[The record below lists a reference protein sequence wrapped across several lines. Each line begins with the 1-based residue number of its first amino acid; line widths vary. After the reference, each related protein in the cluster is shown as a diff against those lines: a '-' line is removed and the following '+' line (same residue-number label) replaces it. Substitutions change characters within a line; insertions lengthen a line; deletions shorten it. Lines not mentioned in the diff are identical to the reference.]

1 MQHEKENV
9 MATSPARV
17 NDKDG
22 SRSDDM
28 SADLDALQA
37 RLDTLRDDFADAD
50 KRLRA
55 FVRER
60 PFVAVGVAVAAG
72 FFIGRILRRV

>member
-1 MQHEKENV
+1 
-9 MATSPARV
+9 MATTPARM
-17 NDKDG
+17 NDQG
-22 SRSDDM
+22 SAQSTDS

-72 FFIGRILRRV
+72 FFIGRIMRRV

>member
-1 MQHEKENV
+1 
-9 MATSPARV
+9 MATTTARI
-17 NDKDG
+17 NDQDG
-22 SRSDDM
+22 TQSRDS

-37 RLDTLRDDFADAD
+37 RIDALRDDFADAD

-55 FVRER
+55 FVRQR

-72 FFIGRILRRV
+72 FVIGRILRRV

>member
-1 MQHEKENV
+1 MTNSSAHENDEPKRRAGE
-9 MATSPARV
+9 ASP
-17 NDKDG
+17 
-22 SRSDDM
+22 
-28 SADLDALQA
+28 DLDAVQA
-37 RLDTLRDDFADAD
+37 RIDALRDDVADAD

-72 FFIGRILRRV
+72 FVIGRLLRRL

>member
-1 MQHEKENV
+1 
-9 MATSPARV
+9 MATTTARI
-17 NDKDG
+17 NDQDG
-22 SRSDDM
+22 TQSRDN

-37 RLDTLRDDFADAD
+37 RIDALRDDFADVD

-55 FVRER
+55 FVRQR

-72 FFIGRILRRV
+72 FVIGRILRRV